1 MKIQTTFA
9 AVLLLGGLAGGMVM
23 VGGCKS
29 STPAPAAAAPKAMT
43 HVITVDQPCYPN
55 QGAVSCGTLKAGTKV
70 LLLIPGEMAQVET
83 TDGKMLY
90 TKIDGMESLS
100 PAPPP
105 KSKMKPMTM
114 PATKP
119 VAAMP
124 AKMMTHFLA
133 KDQPYYMAMPT
144 AGAKPAGMLKA
155 GTKVLLLIPGST
167 AQVETA
173 DAMTVYTP
181 IDGVELIAR
190 K

>member
-1 MKIQTTFA
+1 MKMKTTFVA
-9 AVLLLGGLAGGMVM
+9 MLLAGGFACGLAT

-29 STPAPAAAAPKAMT
+29 SSSAPAAAAPKAMT
-43 HVITVDQPCYPN
+43 HVMTVDQPCYPN

-70 LLLIPGEMAQVET
+70 LLVIPGEMAQVET
-83 TDGKMLY
+83 PDGKMLY
-90 TKIDGMESLS
+90 TKSDGLESLA

-105 KSKMKPMTM
+105 KPKMKA

-119 VAAMP
+119 MAMVG
-124 AKMMTHFLA
+124 KTMTHMLV
-133 KDQPYYMAMPT
+133 KDQPYFVSPA
-144 AGAKPAGMLKA
+144 AGAKPAGTLKA

-181 IDGVELIAR
+181 IDGVELIS
-190 K
+190 KK